1 MKNSENMNIYKQSG
15 YITMLVLVFAGVF
28 FVIVTSLSGFIF
40 VQNKVQIAK
49 ENVSKAFQ
57 ISEAGLDYYKWFL
70 AHFPD
75 DLQDGTGVSGPYEHT
90 YADPEGGNFGSFSLD
105 VTGNTQC
112 GVVSSIDITSTGWS
126 DNNPSI
132 QRIVT
137 GKYAR
142 PSVAEYS
149 FILNSAVWAGSDR
162 TIYGK
167 YHSNGGIRMDA
178 DNRSLVESSVSSWTC
193 TATFSCSPD
202 STQAGVFGLG
212 DSSLWDYPVPQIDFS
227 GITADL
233 VSMKS
238 MAQNSGGIYLPDSG
252 AQGYHVIFNS
262 NGTFDVYRVDSVG
275 DGNWS
280 YNNFWGYEQE
290 YSIINSETFLQNYT
304 PSATCGLVFVE
315 DNLWIEGTVNGKLTI
330 VSADLVNSN
339 IETDIVLVNNINYST
354 LAGTDGLTAIAEE
367 DVMIS
372 PKSPDD
378 MTIRGIF
385 IAQTG
390 RFGRNYY
397 GTEYGYAA
405 DDVYK
410 NSLTMNG
417 TVVSNGRVG
426 TKWFCPSYCSG
437 YNTRFNSYDQTQA
450 KNPPPLTPYTSDDF
464 RFIEWREER

>member
-330 VSADLVNSN
+330 VSADLV
-339 IETDIVLVNNINYST
+339 
-354 LAGTDGLTAIAEE
+354 
-367 DVMIS
+367 
-372 PKSPDD
+372 
-378 MTIRGIF
+378 
-385 IAQTG
+385 
-390 RFGRNYY
+390 
-397 GTEYGYAA
+397 
-405 DDVYK
+405 
-410 NSLTMNG
+410 
-417 TVVSNGRVG
+417 
-426 TKWFCPSYCSG
+426 
-437 YNTRFNSYDQTQA
+437 
-450 KNPPPLTPYTSDDF
+450 
-464 RFIEWREER
+464 